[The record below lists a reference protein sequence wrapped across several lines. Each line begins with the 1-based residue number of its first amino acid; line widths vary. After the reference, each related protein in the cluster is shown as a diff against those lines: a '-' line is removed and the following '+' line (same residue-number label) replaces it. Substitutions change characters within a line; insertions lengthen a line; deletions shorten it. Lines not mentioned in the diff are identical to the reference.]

1 MTSNRV
7 QRFNFNSNEVRVLA
21 DNQGEPWFVAKDVC
35 DILGLTNT
43 SVALSQLD
51 EDEVHK
57 VDPKNYLG
65 SENHSNQAVNIVSE
79 AGLYKLI
86 MRSRKDN
93 AKPFQRWVT
102 HEVLPTIRKH
112 GAYMSEQTI
121 EQVLTS
127 PDFLIKLATQ
137 LKSEKEARKQAEA
150 QLEQAKPKLLFA
162 DAVETSNKSILVGV
176 LATILRANGVQIGQ
190 KRLFQALRENGFL
203 CSTGSRYNLPTQKSV
218 ELGLFEVKE
227 TTVVH
232 ADGHKTINLTPKVTG
247 KGQVYFVNYFLKKP
261 IQEGE

>member
-1 MTSNRV
+1 MSSEL
-7 QRFNFNSNEVRVLA
+7 QKFNFNSNEVRVVT
-21 DNQGEPWFVAKDVC
+21 DSKGEPWFVAKDVC
-35 DILGLTNT
+35 GILGLTNT

-112 GAYMSEQTI
+112 GAYMSEKTI
-121 EQVLTS
+121 EQALTS

-137 LKSEKEARKQAEA
+137 LKTEKEARAKAEA
-150 QLEQAKPKLLFA
+150 QVEADKPKVLFA
-162 DAVETSNKSILVGV
+162 DAVSASDKSILVGV
-176 LATILRANGVQIGQ
+176 LAKILKANGVEIGQ
-190 KRLFQALRENGFL
+190 NRLFRILRERGYL
-203 CSTGSRYNLPTQKSV
+203 GSYGNEYNMPTQKSM
-218 ELGLFEVKE
+218 ELKLFEIKQ
-227 TTVVH
+227 H
-232 ADGHKTINLTPKVTG
+232 AVIHSDGHKTISLTPMVTG
-247 KGQVYFVNYFLKKP
+247 KGQVYFVNHFLKKP

>member
-1 MTSNRV
+1 MSSSL
-7 QRFNFNSNEVRVLA
+7 QRFDFNNQQVRVFA
-21 DNQGEPWFVAKDVC
+21 DGQGEPWFVAKDVC
-35 DILGLTNT
+35 DVLALSNT
-43 SVALSQLD
+43 TVALQNLD
-51 EDEVHK
+51 ADEVTK
-57 VDPKNYLG
+57 FNLG
-65 SENHSNQAVNIVSE
+65 GQHGETNAVSE

-86 MRSRKDN
+86 MRSRKEN

-121 EQVLTS
+121 EQALTS

-137 LKSEKEARKQAEA
+137 LKSEQQARKQAEEK
-150 QLEQAKPKLLFA
+150 LEQAKPKLLFA

-261 IQEGE
+261 VEGR

>member
-1 MTSNRV
+1 MTNAVELYKFDNHSVRTV
-7 QRFNFNSNEVRVLA
+7 QEGEQVL
-21 DNQGEPWFVAKDVC
+21 FCAKDVAEA
-35 DILGLTNT
+35 LGYRDTVNAIKQHCKG
-43 SVALSQLD
+43 VAVHHPLQTEGGVQQARFITEGDVYRLIASSKLPSAVRF
-51 EDEVHK
+51 EHWLFDEV
-57 VDPKNYLG
+57 V
-65 SENHSNQAVNIVSE
+65 
-79 AGLYKLI
+79 
-86 MRSRKDN
+86 
-93 AKPFQRWVT
+93 
-102 HEVLPTIRKH
+102 PTIRKH
-112 GAYMSEQTI
+112 GAYMSAQTI
-121 EQVLTS
+121 EQALTS

-137 LKSEKEARKQAEA
+137 LKSEQQARKQAEA